1 MAGLTRTRRAIVPD
15 IGLPE
20 IIIIALVIMLLF
32 GAQRLPKL
40 GRSLG
45 QSISGFKKGLHEE
58 LPHDESEAEVEAKP
72 EPAVVVAAEAKE
84 LPEAAPVAVDEAK
97 EPADAA
103 PVVADEATEPAE
115 SSQPA

>member
-1 MAGLTRTRRAIVPD
+1 MPD

-20 IIIIALVIMLLF
+20 IIIIALVVMLLF

-72 EPAVVVAAEAKE
+72 EQAVVAAAEVKE
-84 LPEAAPVAVDEAK
+84 LPEAAPVVVDEAK
-97 EPADAA
+97 EPAEAA
-103 PVVADEATEPAE
+103 TATADEAKEPAE
-115 SSQPA
+115 ARQPA